1 MKPETSILVLQ
12 HAECE
17 SPGVFGDEL
26 DARGIWTVVVELDR
40 GEQPP
45 PIDDF
50 DALIVM
56 GGPMS
61 VNDDASLPWLRREKR
76 LIADF
81 VERDRPYWGVCLGA
95 QLLAAS
101 LGARVYEGPTPEVG
115 VLPVDLEPA
124 GRLDPVFSALPS
136 RFLSLQW
143 HGDTFDLPG
152 GADLL
157 ASSPAYRHQAFRW
170 GRAYGLQFHL
180 EVSVDDVREW
190 AQIPAYEQAL
200 AAALGAEALTSPTED
215 LEARH
220 DVMSSTALAVF
231 RRWLD
236 LEVIAP
242 RSAVSMGVNR
252 T

>member
-1 MKPETSILVLQ
+1 VSETAILVFQ

-17 SPGVFGDEL
+17 SLGMFRNEL
-26 DARGIWTVVVELDR
+26 EERGIASVVVELDR

-45 PIDDF
+45 PTEDF

-61 VNDDASLPWLRREKR
+61 VNDDASLPWLRLERR
-76 LIADF
+76 LIGDF
-81 VERDRPYWGVCLGA
+81 VERGRPYWGVCLGA

-101 LGARVYEGPTPEVG
+101 LGARVYEGSSPEVG
-115 VLPVDLEPA
+115 VLPVDVAPA

-143 HGDTFDLPG
+143 HSDTFDLPA
-152 GADLL
+152 GAILL

-180 EVSVDDVREW
+180 EVSAGDLREW
-190 AQIPAYEQAL
+190 AKLPAYRQAL
-200 AAALGAEALTSPTED
+200 AAALGAGALANLMTA
-215 LEARH
+215 LESEH
-220 DVMSSTALAVF
+220 DVIRSMALAVF

-236 LEVIAP
+236 LDVTAR
-242 RSAVSMGVNR
+242 RSASSLGVNR

>member
-1 MKPETSILVLQ
+1 VFETAILVFQ
-12 HAECE
+12 NAKCE
-17 SPGVFGDEL
+17 SIGMFRDEL
-26 DARGIWTVVVELDR
+26 DQRGISVVVVELDS

-45 PIDDF
+45 PTEDF

-61 VNDDASLPWLRREKR
+61 VNDDASLPWLRLEKK

-81 VERDRPYWGVCLGA
+81 VERGRPYWGVCLGA

-101 LGARVYEGPTPEVG
+101 LGARVYEGSSPEVG
-115 VLPVDLEPA
+115 VLPIDVEPA

-136 RFLSLQW
+136 RFLALQW
-143 HGDTFDLPG
+143 HGDTFDLPS
-152 GADLL
+152 GAILL

-180 EVSVDDVREW
+180 EVSADDLFEW
-190 AQIPAYEQAL
+190 ANLPAYEQAL
-200 AAALGAEALTSPTED
+200 AAALGAGALTSLVTA
-215 LEARH
+215 LESEH
-220 DVMSSTALAVF
+220 DVIRSMALAVF

-236 LEVIAP
+236 LDVAA
-242 RSAVSMGVNR
+242 RQSASTMGVNR